1 MIYLKIRHI
10 FKTCN
15 IYLKPERFRKQ
26 FTEVFDKKSHM
37 QFKERLLVIK
47 FQEENSFTN
56 TLPFTDSHFHF
67 FV

>member
-26 FTEVFDKKSHM
+26 FTEVFDKSHM
-37 QFKERLLVIK
+37 QFKETLPVIK
-47 FQEENSFTN
+47 FQEENIFTN